1 MRDFTWKT
9 PKNEQNK
16 TVQTTAKNPYIYIW
30 EIRMPSFISIKN
42 VNDEIIMKQ
51 NDWK

>member
-1 MRDFTWKT
+1 ME
-9 PKNEQNK
+9 NSN
-16 TVQTTAKNPYIYIW
+16 QTEPNQTETNSAELNGITATTTQIYI
-30 EIRMPSFISIKN
+30 RTPSFISIKN